1 MEDLLEELRKLREE
15 RNALTNDSNAK
26 QNAEEVQKRLAEID
40 DRISEIEKTPIYQVS
55 SELERKREIR
65 ARVYASIEV
74 NRGNANSYRDISRLD
89 DEIKALEV
97 KFELAKKGELVE
109 ESEVLVQNEPGLNEY
124 KNRLQNYTEQR
135 ARIYMDID
143 AGRVSQGSYK
153 RIEELD
159 KDIEAI
165 NKKIEELERK
175 AEERSEGEEPAGEER
190 PEGEEPAGEVR
201 PEGEELAGEERPEGE
216 EPAGEE
222 RPEGEEPAGEARPEG
237 EKPAD
242 EERPEGEEP
251 AGEEKTI
258 LEQVQ
263 EQIKAFEV
271 EQNGILNSEALK
283 TINDEIRRAKYQIE
297 KYEDELASLDTRYM
311 DYVEAIRAK
320 RELEDTVEEAKK
332 RLEELE
338 NKKTEEE
345 NSLDQDE
352 KDKKI
357 SELRNKRSAYYTQT
371 SMKLQKEVN
380 KIDHEMRGILI
391 QLDEFKFEY
400 EPGSRTATSRG
411 IVTNGAEL
419 RALNERYEELKSQ
432 LDIVNSAIK
441 LCDEQKAA
449 VAQEFE
455 KSAEEINK
463 LLKREDRKPAAP
475 TPGPTPAPAPTP
487 GPTPAPAPAP
497 GPTPVPA
504 PTPGPTPAP
513 APAPGPTPAP
523 APTPGPTP
531 VPAPIPGPTPAPAP
545 TPGPTPTPAP
555 SDELTGEETYSML
568 NPWEKYK
575 LKKEAFAITEGL
587 EAEEEPG
594 LFSKLRLL
602 FPSKKYSGIAQDY
615 IDSKEIDA
623 EDVLGYEIE
632 AEDEDEEYEPDEKK
646 PGFLRRL
653 FSRKDRDDEDLLGD
667 DESHEHGGPE
677 SDPFHTQSDTPVP
690 TQSGGSAGRDKE
702 NEGEERE

>member
-175 AEERSEGEEPAGEER
+175 AEERS
-190 PEGEEPAGEVR
+190 
-201 PEGEELAGEERPEGE
+201 EGE

-487 GPTPAPAPAP
+487 GPTP
-497 GPTPVPA
+497 
-504 PTPGPTPAP
+504 
-513 APAPGPTPAP
+513 
-523 APTPGPTP
+523 
-531 VPAPIPGPTPAPAP
+531 
-545 TPGPTPTPAP
+545 TPAP

>member
-175 AEERSEGEEPAGEER
+175 AEERS
-190 PEGEEPAGEVR
+190 
-201 PEGEELAGEERPEGE
+201 EGE

-487 GPTPAPAPAP
+487 GPTP
-497 GPTPVPA
+497 VPA
-504 PTPGPTPAP
+504 PT
-513 APAPGPTPAP
+513 
-523 APTPGPTP
+523 
-531 VPAPIPGPTPAPAP
+531 PGPTPAPAP

>member
-175 AEERSEGEEPAGEER
+175 AEERSEGEEPAG
-190 PEGEEPAGEVR
+190 
-201 PEGEELAGEERPEGE
+201 
-216 EPAGEE
+216 
-222 RPEGEEPAGEARPEG
+222 
-237 EKPAD
+237 

-487 GPTPAPAPAP
+487 GPTP
-497 GPTPVPA
+497 VPA
-504 PTPGPTPAP
+504 PT
-513 APAPGPTPAP
+513 
-523 APTPGPTP
+523 
-531 VPAPIPGPTPAPAP
+531 PGPTPAPAP